1 MMVIQQTC
9 SYIEQLITDLLFRET
24 IAGHRAVKGEQRVMM
39 QFSRNDGSQ
48 NSNDNVPII
57 CTVSV
62 YYTYRVHCN

>member
-9 SYIEQLITDLLFRET
+9 SYIEQLITGLLFRET
-24 IAGHRAVKGEQRVMM
+24 IAGHWAVKGEQHVMV
-39 QFSRNDGSQ
+39 QFSRNDSPQ

-57 CTVSV
+57 CSVSV